1 MNRSIAPVG
10 SLAMLIVLVVAAC
23 VPPPVKV
30 GQRALEDRST
40 SDIVTDNEIVLD
52 VNELM
57 VKYETVAVSTEIYEQ
72 RLLVYGLLNDA
83 AAVESFRAD
92 AGKIEGVKALYWHVT
107 YMSAADQEAKK
118 DEMLGI
124 AGATEAKAT
133 VEANW
138 LEADGVS
145 SLNFRAGIDPLA
157 TAYILG
163 RAKSAAEKEKALAEA
178 GNVPEIKRVVD
189 YVEVRP

>member
-1 MNRSIAPVG
+1 
-10 SLAMLIVLVVAAC
+10 
-23 VPPPVKV
+23 
-30 GQRALEDRST
+30 
-40 SDIVTDNEIVLD
+40 
-52 VNELM
+52 
-57 VKYETVAVSTEIYEQ
+57 
-72 RLLVYGLLNDA
+72 
-83 AAVESFRAD
+83 
-92 AGKIEGVKALYWHVT
+92 
-107 YMSAADQEAKK
+107 
-118 DEMLGI
+118 MLGI

-157 TAYILG
+157 TAYVLG
-163 RAKSAAEKEKALAEA
+163 RAKSAAEEQKALAEA